1 MILSSAVRAY
11 VCIEPTDMRKSIDGL
26 VQLIEPVFKAD
37 PFCGHMFMFLGKSRN
52 KAKIVMWD
60 RTGFWLL
67 YKRLEKGRFPRP
79 DELAARGLSW
89 TELSAFL
96 EGIDMTR
103 MKRIKSVEASR
114 VS

>member
-37 PFCGHMFMFLGKSRN
+37 PFCGHMFMFLGKARN
-52 KAKIVMWD
+52 KAKIVFWD

-89 TELSAFL
+89 TELSAYL

>member
-11 VCIEPTDMRKSIDGL
+11 VCAEPTDMRKSIDGL
-26 VQLIEPVFKAD
+26 ALLIEPVFKAD
-37 PFCGHMFMFLGKSRN
+37 PFSGAMFVFLGKSRN
-52 KAKIVMWD
+52 KAKILVWD

-67 YKRLEKGRFPRP
+67 YKRLERGRFPRP

-103 MKRIKSVEASR
+103 MKRISSVQASR